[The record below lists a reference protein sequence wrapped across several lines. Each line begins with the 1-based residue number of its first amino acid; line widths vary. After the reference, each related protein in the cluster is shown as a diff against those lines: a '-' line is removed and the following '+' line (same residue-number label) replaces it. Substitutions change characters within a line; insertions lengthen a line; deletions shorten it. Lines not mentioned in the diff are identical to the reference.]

1 MADLGFTPSRPSPSA
16 SPRELCLL
24 PWASG
29 NLGRKT
35 VSTLAQAYIP
45 AAWAALLAPELTE
58 KIWQR
63 DFAVIVHVLALASH
77 AGVTEMLTAF
87 CVLMPME
94 LRMCWWLR
102 S

>member
-1 MADLGFTPSRPSPSA
+1 MADLGFTASLPSPSA
-16 SPRELCLL
+16 LPRERCLL
-24 PWASG
+24 PWASR

-35 VSTLAQAYIP
+35 VSALARAYLP

-63 DFAVIVHVLALASH
+63 DFAVVLASH
-77 AGVTEMLTAF
+77 AGVTERLTVF
-87 CVLMPME
+87 CVLMLMA